1 MKKAIHISV
10 IIIIIVAIF
19 FSGLMIILRYNEKGE
34 TNMPFDITKISVIS
48 KADGSDV
55 KDDKH
60 TWNKLIS
67 QNNDIYIYIKKNEN
81 YSKTETINNVLL
93 NNFKVIESP
102 QIGNIFFY
110 RPSTSENS
118 NFENKDE
125 FKTDSIVFTGKQSS
139 DIQALDIS
147 NQGGIVAFRSSIENI
162 GNYVSNDKELDN
174 TKFLKGLNLNYE
186 QIKAKISFDLDI
198 TLEEGREF
206 KATIELEIP
215 NQDVIEK
222 GTSGRDLTD
231 LDIVFKRIEN

>member
-10 IIIIIVAIF
+10 IIVIIVAIF
-19 FSGLMIILRYNEKGE
+19 FTGLMIILRYDEKGE

-48 KADGSDV
+48 KADGDNV
-55 KDDKH
+55 EDDKNI
-60 TWNKLIS
+60 WNKKIS
-67 QNNDIYIYIKKNEN
+67 QNNDIYIYIEKNEN

-93 NNFKVIESP
+93 NNFKVIENP
-102 QIGNIFFY
+102 QIGNISFY
-110 RPSTSENS
+110 KPSTSENA

-125 FKTDSIVFTGKQSS
+125 FKTDSIIFTGKQASN
-139 DIQALDIS
+139 IQALEIS
-147 NQGGIVAFRSSIENI
+147 NQGGIVAFRCANENI
-162 GNYVSNDKELDN
+162 GNYISNDEELDN
-174 TKFLKGLNLNYE
+174 SKFLKGLNINYE

-206 KATIELEIP
+206 KTTTELEIP

-222 GTSGRDLTD
+222 GTSGKDLTD